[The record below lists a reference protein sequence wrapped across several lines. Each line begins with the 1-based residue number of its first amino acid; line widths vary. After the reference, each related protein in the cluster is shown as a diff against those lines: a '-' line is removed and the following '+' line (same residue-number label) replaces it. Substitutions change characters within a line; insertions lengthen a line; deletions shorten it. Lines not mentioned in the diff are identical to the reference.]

1 MRISD
6 WSSDVC
12 SSDLALLMVE
22 LDRLPVEETPR
33 VTIRGIEPFRQLANN
48 SRMELV
54 VDVSDAAAIGAL
66 AQILASARGGRSEVF
81 LRAPVG
87 GGKAARLFLG
97 DRKSTRLNSSH

>member
-12 SSDLALLMVE
+12 SSDL
-22 LDRLPVEETPR
+22 
-33 VTIRGIEPFRQLANN
+33 
-48 SRMELV
+48 
-54 VDVSDAAAIGAL
+54 VSDAAAIGAL

-97 DRKSTRLNSSH
+97 DDYLIGADQVDSIATIMGLRIGSFERMEIGRESCRERVCQSD